1 MSFEQFWMVRSDQ
14 KTQSILRNWLNGK
27 SSGDAFNQTKMVKSG
42 WKDTLDTSSLSPPLP
57 TVPVVTADLRFS
69 ETFCIWTFSTNTPG
83 IPWPFFKSNYDL
95 ENQTEK
101 SQHITWKS
109 DPIRCLAPM
118 DHLSALTNLP
128 KLGEK
133 NEFSCPASTASSG
146 LEVTRACGNLKMIS
160 NFEDQEIYLSHL
172 STIFCFI
179 LMFCSI
185 LTYDD
190 FLVWPKRDSHVC
202 KAEI

>member
-1 MSFEQFWMVRSDQ
+1 MCLECVSNGWSCLGGSYFTKYIKIPKCLWQLMSFEQFWMVRSDQ

-133 NEFSCPASTASSG
+133 
-146 LEVTRACGNLKMIS
+146 
-160 NFEDQEIYLSHL
+160 
-172 STIFCFI
+172 
-179 LMFCSI
+179 
-185 LTYDD
+185 
-190 FLVWPKRDSHVC
+190 KRV
-202 KAEI
+202 